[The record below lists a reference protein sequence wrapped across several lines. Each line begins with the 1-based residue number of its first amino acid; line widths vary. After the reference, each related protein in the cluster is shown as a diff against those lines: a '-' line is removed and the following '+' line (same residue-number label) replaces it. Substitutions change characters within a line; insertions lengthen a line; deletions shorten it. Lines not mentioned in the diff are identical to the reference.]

1 MGKNLLHTNLVQRT
15 GKLAFYQVKGIPHR
29 MEGFTDLSYSKNPKE
44 YSRQYVDEDFERSNV
59 VGYSPSISYAFDR
72 YTGNAVLDDIVRITE
87 NELIGSKAVVT
98 IITVDMSTSQTTNRQ
113 GTAKA
118 KSREYAVIPDS
129 FGDSTD
135 CLTFSGNFKS
145 CGAAKDCVVSTSND
159 WQTLKSVL
167 YDIEKSATATVSVTG
182 DGMQSAIEVSGQYT
196 SASGSAAK
204 ETSVTINVTPDFNDA
219 YILIMRDK
227 DIVANGSGS
236 LNYTINSLPENLNP
250 YSIVVTCA
258 NDKHTY
264 EISITGV

>member
-59 VGYSPSISYAFDR
+59 VGYSPSVSYAFDR

-204 ETSVTINVTPDFNDA
+204 ETSVTINVTPDA

-236 LNYTINSLPENLNP
+236 LNYTINSLPENLNL